1 MYFLQNLKVK
11 YKLLAL
17 ISLAVLGMV
26 IMSSVAINSI
36 NKIKHD
42 TEVVVDDYQYSAIL
56 LEGMLRTQNSLEYNL
71 LELITAS
78 QNEVANKEGIIDNI
92 EKDLKK
98 YDSLLKEYD
107 DGFNLSKQED
117 ELFQKMKKSLPSY
130 KDTYK
135 KLFEKAK
142 ATNEPQMVNEFQ
154 KELKPKGIEL
164 AGYAVDLE
172 SYVSNL
178 ADQVFKDSQK
188 MIDRSV
194 ITFIILVVVTT
205 IVICIVSYIISKLI
219 VAPLQ
224 TVSRMMERA
233 KEGDL
238 TVHGDYTAKDEL
250 GVLVSNF
257 NEMIAGLRTNM
268 QEVENNI
275 QLLFQ
280 YADGVASASEVSSSA
295 AKKITMDIEE
305 VANGAESQMQA
316 MEQTAGAMEELTQGM
331 QSIVNTSSSVNE
343 LSAQS
348 ALDAESGNKLMKQMI
363 QQMDTIQNSV
373 HSGVKQVE
381 TMKEQSEEIVKIIDV
396 MQGITSQINLLAL
409 NAAIEAARAGES
421 GRGFAIVA
429 DEVRKLAEQSSD
441 SAKQIENLITQVMG
455 TTNHTVHMMGKVDNE
470 VQAGTQVVMHTEK
483 VFGTITEKVQ
493 QVSEQI
499 QTVSMSTD
507 EIAASSEEISASA
520 EDMAQISQRSS
531 DRTDRVKE
539 SIQQQEK
546 SVQEISVSIEHMH
559 NAAGKLKQIVA
570 QFTLQK

>member
-92 EKDLKK
+92 DKDLKK

-280 YADGVASASEVSSSA
+280 HADGVVSASEVSSSA

>member
-11 YKLLAL
+11 YKLLSL

-26 IMSSVAINSI
+26 IISSVAISSI

-142 ATNEPQMVNEFQ
+142 ATNEPQMVHEFQ

-280 YADGVASASEVSSSA
+280 HADGVVSASEVSSSA

-348 ALDAESGNKLMKQMI
+348 ALDAENGNKLMKQMI

>member
-26 IMSSVAINSI
+26 IISSVAINSI

-78 QNEVANKEGIIDNI
+78 QNEVANKEGIINNI

>member
-11 YKLLAL
+11 YKLLSL

-78 QNEVANKEGIIDNI
+78 QNELANKEGIIDNI

-107 DGFNLSKQED
+107 DGVNLSKQED

-280 YADGVASASEVSSSA
+280 HADGVVSASEVSSSA

-348 ALDAESGNKLMKQMI
+348 ALDAENGNKLMKQMI

>member
-142 ATNEPQMVNEFQ
+142 VTNEPQMVNEFQ

-280 YADGVASASEVSSSA
+280 HADGVVSASEVSSSA

-348 ALDAESGNKLMKQMI
+348 AVDAESGNKLMKQMI

>member
-26 IMSSVAINSI
+26 IISSVAINSI

-78 QNEVANKEGIIDNI
+78 QNEVANKEGIINNI

-257 NEMIAGLRTNM
+257 NEMIVGLRTNM

>member
-26 IMSSVAINSI
+26 IISSVAINSI

-78 QNEVANKEGIIDNI
+78 QNEVANKEGIINNI

-205 IVICIVSYIISKLI
+205 IIICIVSYIISKLI

-280 YADGVASASEVSSSA
+280 HADGVASASEVSSSA

>member
-17 ISLAVLGMV
+17 ISLAVLGMI

-280 YADGVASASEVSSSA
+280 HADGVASASEVSSSA

-331 QSIVNTSSSVNE
+331 QSIVDTSSSVNK

-470 VQAGTQVVMHTEK
+470 VQAGTQVVIHTEK

>member
-172 SYVSNL
+172 LYVSNL

-280 YADGVASASEVSSSA
+280 HADGVVSASEVSSSA

>member
-17 ISLAVLGMV
+17 ISLAVLGMI

-154 KELKPKGIEL
+154 KELKPKGKEL

-280 YADGVASASEVSSSA
+280 HADGVASASEVSSSA

-331 QSIVNTSSSVNE
+331 QSIVDTSSSVNK

-470 VQAGTQVVMHTEK
+470 VQAGTQVVIHTEK

>member
-11 YKLLAL
+11 YKLLVL

-280 YADGVASASEVSSSA
+280 HADGVVSASEVSSSA

-441 SAKQIENLITQVMG
+441 SAKRIENLITQVMG

-483 VFGTITEKVQ
+483 VFGTITEKIQ

>member
-26 IMSSVAINSI
+26 IISSVAISSI

-71 LELITAS
+71 LELITVS

-135 KLFEKAK
+135 KLFKKAK

-268 QEVENNI
+268 EEVENNI

-280 YADGVASASEVSSSA
+280 HADGVVSASEVSSSA

-507 EIAASSEEISASA
+507 EIAASSEEISASV

>member
-11 YKLLAL
+11 YKLLSL

-26 IMSSVAINSI
+26 IMGCVAINSI

-42 TEVVVDDYQYSAIL
+42 TEVVVDDYQHSVVL

-78 QNEVANKEGIIDNI
+78 PNEGTNKEGIIGNI
-92 EKDLKK
+92 EKDLEK

-117 ELFQKMKKSLPSY
+117 ELFQKMKKYLPSY
-130 KDTYK
+130 METYK
-135 KLFEKAK
+135 KLFDKAK
-142 ATNEPQMVNEFQ
+142 VTNESQMVNEFH
-154 KELKPKGIEL
+154 KELKPKGVEL
-164 AGYAVDLE
+164 ASYAVNLE
-172 SYVSNL
+172 AYVSNL

-205 IVICIVSYIISKLI
+205 IVICIVSYIISRLI

-233 KEGDL
+233 KNGDL
-238 TVHGDYTAKDEL
+238 TVHGEYNAKDEL
-250 GVLVSNF
+250 GVLVSDF
-257 NEMIAGLRTNM
+257 NEMITGLRTNM
-268 QEVENNI
+268 KEVDNNI

-280 YADGVASASEVSSSA
+280 HADGVVSASEVSSSA

-363 QQMDTIQNSV
+363 QQMNILQNSV

-396 MQGITSQINLLAL
+396 MQAIASQINLLAL

-429 DEVRKLAEQSSD
+429 DEVRKLAEQSSN
-441 SAKQIENLITQVMG
+441 SAKQIEKLITQVMG
-455 TTNHTVHMMGKVDNE
+455 TTSHTVHMMGKVDNE

-483 VFGTITEKVQ
+483 VFGKITEKVQ

-559 NAAGKLKQIVA
+559 NAAGGLKQIVA

>member
-78 QNEVANKEGIIDNI
+78 QNEVANKEGIINNI

-493 QVSEQI
+493 QVSERI

>member
-142 ATNEPQMVNEFQ
+142 ATNDPQMVNEFQ

-280 YADGVASASEVSSSA
+280 HADGVVSASEVSSSA

-316 MEQTAGAMEELTQGM
+316 MEQTAGALEELTQGM

-348 ALDAESGNKLMKQMI
+348 ALDAENGNKLMKQMI

-546 SVQEISVSIEHMH
+546 SVQEISISIEHMH

>member
-26 IMSSVAINSI
+26 IISSVAINSI

-78 QNEVANKEGIIDNI
+78 QNEVANKEGIINNI

-205 IVICIVSYIISKLI
+205 IIICIVSYIISKLI

-280 YADGVASASEVSSSA
+280 YTDGVASASEVSSSA

-348 ALDAESGNKLMKQMI
+348 ALDAENGNKLMKQMI

>member
-11 YKLLAL
+11 YKLLSL

-26 IMSSVAINSI
+26 IMSCVAINSI

-42 TEVVVDDYQYSAIL
+42 TEVVVDDYQHSVVL

-78 QNEVANKEGIIDNI
+78 PNEGTNKEGIIGNI
-92 EKDLKK
+92 EKDLEK

-117 ELFQKMKKSLPSY
+117 ELFQKMKESLPSY
-130 KDTYK
+130 METYK
-135 KLFEKAK
+135 KLFDKAK
-142 ATNEPQMVNEFQ
+142 VTNESQMVNEFH
-154 KELKPKGIEL
+154 KELKPKGVEL
-164 AGYAVDLE
+164 ASYAVDLE
-172 SYVSNL
+172 AYVSNL

-205 IVICIVSYIISKLI
+205 VIICIVSYIISKLI

-238 TVHGDYTAKDEL
+238 TVHGEYNAKDEL
-250 GVLVSNF
+250 GVLVSDF

-280 YADGVASASEVSSSA
+280 HADGVVSASEVSSGA
-295 AKKITMDIEE
+295 AKKITIDIEE
-305 VANGAESQMQA
+305 VANGAEGQMQA

-373 HSGVKQVE
+373 HNGVKQVE

-441 SAKQIENLITQVMG
+441 SAKQIEKLITQVMG
-455 TTNHTVHMMGKVDNE
+455 TTNHTVHMMGKVDKE

-483 VFGTITEKVQ
+483 VFGKITEKVQ

-546 SVQEISVSIEHMH
+546 SVQEISASIEQMH
-559 NAAGKLKQIVA
+559 NAAGGLKQIVA

>member
-142 ATNEPQMVNEFQ
+142 ATDEPQMVNEFQ

-280 YADGVASASEVSSSA
+280 HADGVVSASEVSSSA

-455 TTNHTVHMMGKVDNE
+455 TTNHTVHMMVKVDNE

>member
-280 YADGVASASEVSSSA
+280 HADGVVSASEVSSSA

-493 QVSEQI
+493 QVSEEI

>member
-26 IMSSVAINSI
+26 IISSVAINSI

-42 TEVVVDDYQYSAIL
+42 TEVVVDDYQNSAIL

-78 QNEVANKEGIIDNI
+78 QNELVNKEGIIDNI

-107 DGFNLSKQED
+107 DGVNLSKQED

-130 KDTYK
+130 METYK
-135 KLFEKAK
+135 KLFDKAK
-142 ATNEPQMVNEFQ
+142 VTNESQMVNEFQ
-154 KELKPKGIEL
+154 KNLKPKGVEL

>member
-1 MYFLQNLKVK
+1 MYFLKNLKVK
-11 YKLLAL
+11 YKLLSL
-17 ISLAVLGMV
+17 ISLAVLSMV
-26 IMSSVAINSI
+26 IMSYVAINSI

-42 TEVVVDDYQYSAIL
+42 TEVVVDDYQHSVVL

-78 QNEVANKEGIIDNI
+78 PNEGTNKEGIIGNI
-92 EKDLKK
+92 EKDLEK

-117 ELFQKMKKSLPSY
+117 ELFQKMKESLPSY
-130 KDTYK
+130 METYK
-135 KLFEKAK
+135 KLFDKVK
-142 ATNEPQMVNEFQ
+142 VTNESQMVNEFH
-154 KELKPKGIEL
+154 KELKPKGVEL
-164 AGYAVDLE
+164 ASYAVDLE
-172 SYVSNL
+172 AYVSNL

-205 IVICIVSYIISKLI
+205 VIICIVSYIISKLI

-238 TVHGDYTAKDEL
+238 TVHGEYNAKDEL
-250 GVLVSNF
+250 GVLVSDF

-280 YADGVASASEVSSSA
+280 HADGVVSASEVSSGA
-295 AKKITMDIEE
+295 AKKITIDIEE
-305 VANGAESQMQA
+305 VANGAEGQMQA

-373 HSGVKQVE
+373 HNGVKQVE

-441 SAKQIENLITQVMG
+441 SAKQIEKLITQVMG

-483 VFGTITEKVQ
+483 VFGKITEKVQ

-559 NAAGKLKQIVA
+559 NAAGGLKQIVA

>member
-26 IMSSVAINSI
+26 IISSVAINSI

-78 QNEVANKEGIIDNI
+78 QNEVENKEGIINNI

-205 IVICIVSYIISKLI
+205 IIICIVSYIISKLI

-280 YADGVASASEVSSSA
+280 YTDGVASASEVSSSA

>member
-11 YKLLAL
+11 YKLLSL

-26 IMSSVAINSI
+26 IISSVAISSI

-280 YADGVASASEVSSSA
+280 HADGVVSASEVSSSA

>member
-1 MYFLQNLKVK
+1 KVK

-280 YADGVASASEVSSSA
+280 HADGVVSASEVSSSA

-455 TTNHTVHMMGKVDNE
+455 TTNHTVHMMVKVDNE

>member
-11 YKLLAL
+11 YKLLSL

-142 ATNEPQMVNEFQ
+142 ATNESQMVNEFQ

-205 IVICIVSYIISKLI
+205 IVICIVSYIISRLI

-238 TVHGDYTAKDEL
+238 TVHGDYNAKDEL

-280 YADGVASASEVSSSA
+280 HADGVASASEVSSSA

-348 ALDAESGNKLMKQMI
+348 ALDAENGNKLMKQMI

>member
-1 MYFLQNLKVK
+1 LQNLKVK

-238 TVHGDYTAKDEL
+238 TVHGEYTAKDEL
-250 GVLVSNF
+250 GILVSNF

-280 YADGVASASEVSSSA
+280 HADGVVSASEVSSSA

>member
-238 TVHGDYTAKDEL
+238 TVHGEYTAKDEL
-250 GVLVSNF
+250 GILVSNF

-280 YADGVASASEVSSSA
+280 HADGVVSASEVSSSA

>member
-26 IMSSVAINSI
+26 IMSSVAISSI

-42 TEVVVDDYQYSAIL
+42 TEVVVDDYQNSAIL
-56 LEGMLRTQNSLEYNL
+56 LEGMLRKQNSLEYNL
-71 LELITAS
+71 LELITVS
-78 QNEVANKEGIIDNI
+78 QNEVANKEGIINNI

-107 DGFNLSKQED
+107 DGVNLSKQED

-280 YADGVASASEVSSSA
+280 YTDGVASASEVSSSA

-348 ALDAESGNKLMKQMI
+348 ALDAENGNKLMKQMI

-546 SVQEISVSIEHMH
+546 SVQEISISIEHMH

>member
-26 IMSSVAINSI
+26 IMSSVAISSI

-42 TEVVVDDYQYSAIL
+42 TEVVVDDYQNSAIL
-56 LEGMLRTQNSLEYNL
+56 LEGMLRKQNSLEYNL
-71 LELITAS
+71 LELITVS
-78 QNEVANKEGIIDNI
+78 QNEVANKEGIINNI

-107 DGFNLSKQED
+107 DGVNLSKQED

-280 YADGVASASEVSSSA
+280 HADGVVSASEVSSSA

-348 ALDAESGNKLMKQMI
+348 ALDAENGNKLMKQMI

-546 SVQEISVSIEHMH
+546 SVQEISISIEHMH

>member
-1 MYFLQNLKVK
+1 QNLKVK

-26 IMSSVAINSI
+26 IISSVAINSI

-78 QNEVANKEGIIDNI
+78 QNEVANKEGIINNI

-205 IVICIVSYIISKLI
+205 IIICIVSYIISKLI

-280 YADGVASASEVSSSA
+280 YTDGVASASEVSSSA

>member
-26 IMSSVAINSI
+26 IISSVAISSI

-280 YADGVASASEVSSSA
+280 HADGVASASEVSSSA

>member
-42 TEVVVDDYQYSAIL
+42 TEVVVDDYQNSAIL
-56 LEGMLRTQNSLEYNL
+56 LEGMLRIQNSLEYNL

-78 QNEVANKEGIIDNI
+78 QNEVVNKEGIIDNI

-107 DGFNLSKQED
+107 DGVNLSKQED

-130 KDTYK
+130 METYK
-135 KLFEKAK
+135 KLFDKAK
-142 ATNEPQMVNEFQ
+142 VTNESQMVNEFQ
-154 KELKPKGIEL
+154 KDLKPKGVEL

>member
-142 ATNEPQMVNEFQ
+142 ATNEPQMVNKFQ

-280 YADGVASASEVSSSA
+280 HADGVVSASEVSSSA

-559 NAAGKLKQIVA
+559 NAAGKLKQIVG

>member
-219 VAPLQ
+219 VTPLQ

-280 YADGVASASEVSSSA
+280 HADGVVSASEVSSSA

>member
-11 YKLLAL
+11 YKLLSL

-42 TEVVVDDYQYSAIL
+42 TEVVVDDYQNSAIL

-107 DGFNLSKQED
+107 DGVNLSKQED

-224 TVSRMMERA
+224 TVSRMMESA

-250 GVLVSNF
+250 GVLVSDF
-257 NEMIAGLRTNM
+257 NEMITGLRTNM
-268 QEVENNI
+268 KEVDNNI

-280 YADGVASASEVSSSA
+280 HADGVVSASEVSSSA
-295 AKKITMDIEE
+295 AKKITIDIEE

-455 TTNHTVHMMGKVDNE
+455 TTNHTVDMMGKVDNE

-559 NAAGKLKQIVA
+559 SAAGKLKQIVA

>member
-11 YKLLAL
+11 YKLLSL

-26 IMSSVAINSI
+26 IMSYVAIQSI
-36 NKIKHD
+36 NKIKHN
-42 TEVVVDDYQYSAIL
+42 TEVVVDDYQYSTIL

-78 QNEVANKEGIIDNI
+78 QNEGTNKEEIIDNI

-117 ELFQKMKKSLPSY
+117 ELFQEMKKSLPIY
-130 KDTYK
+130 MGTYK

-142 ATNEPQMVNEFQ
+142 VKNESQMVNEFQ
-154 KELKPKGIEL
+154 KELKPRGVEL

-178 ADQVFKDSQK
+178 ADQVFNDSQK

-205 IVICIVSYIISKLI
+205 IVICIVSYSISRLI

-233 KEGDL
+233 KNGDL
-238 TVHGDYTAKDEL
+238 TVHGEYNTKDEL
-250 GVLVSNF
+250 GVLVSDF
-257 NEMIAGLRTNM
+257 NEMITGLRTNM
-268 QEVENNI
+268 KEVDNNI

-280 YADGVASASEVSSSA
+280 HADGVVSASEVSSSA
-295 AKKITMDIEE
+295 AEKITMDIEE

-331 QSIVNTSSSVNE
+331 QSIVNTSSTVNE

-363 QQMDTIQNSV
+363 QQMNIIQNSV

-396 MQGITSQINLLAL
+396 MQGIASQINLLAL

-421 GRGFAIVA
+421 GKGFAIVA
-429 DEVRKLAEQSSD
+429 DEVRKLAEQSSN
-441 SAKQIENLITQVMG
+441 SAKQIEKLITQVMG
-455 TTNHTVHMMGKVDNE
+455 TTSHTVHMMERVDNE
-470 VQAGTQVVMHTEK
+470 VQAGTQVVMDTEK
-483 VFGTITEKVQ
+483 VFGKITEKVH

-559 NAAGKLKQIVA
+559 NAAGELKQIVA

>member
-26 IMSSVAINSI
+26 IISSVAINSI

-78 QNEVANKEGIIDNI
+78 QNEVVNKEGIINNI

-205 IVICIVSYIISKLI
+205 IIICIVSYIISKLI

-280 YADGVASASEVSSSA
+280 HADGVASASEVSSSA

>member
-11 YKLLAL
+11 YKLLSL
-17 ISLAVLGMV
+17 ISLAVLGM
-26 IMSSVAINSI
+26 IIISSVAISSI

-78 QNEVANKEGIIDNI
+78 QNEVANKEGIINNI

-280 YADGVASASEVSSSA
+280 HADGVVSASEVSSSA

>member
-11 YKLLAL
+11 YKLLSL

-36 NKIKHD
+36 NQIKHD

-107 DGFNLSKQED
+107 DGVNLSKQED

-224 TVSRMMERA
+224 TVSRMMESA

-280 YADGVASASEVSSSA
+280 HADGVASASEVSSSA

-455 TTNHTVHMMGKVDNE
+455 TTNHTVDMMGKVDHE